1 MPRKDPEK
9 LKEYKREWERK
20 NKEKRRWHK
29 REWARKNKEKISD
42 KTKERYHNPSIP
54 NYYENN
60 KAKVLKYQKDRYRKK
75 QPNARHHDAYYDFE
89 THRELAM
96 SSGIRT
102 HREWREC
109 CKMGLIPNG
118 IYSSPDR
125 VFRRKQR

>member
-1 MPRKDPEK
+1 MPRKDPKKCRYKNFNTDLEYMRQWK
-9 LKEYKREWERK
+9 KEHPNYDR
-20 NKEKRRWHK
+20 
-29 REWARKNKEKISD
+29 
-42 KTKERYHNPSIP
+42 ERYIKKNPIP
-54 NYYENN
+54 MHTY
-60 KAKVLKYQKDRYRKK
+60 
-75 QPNARHHDAYYDFE
+75 HDFE

-125 VFRRKQR
+125 VFRRK